1 LSVAVPYLSPSPNPV
16 ILSEVE
22 GPAVAFAVAVAVA
35 FAVAFLVVIPQGS
48 VVVLVLLRTAKT
60 KRVPHPSRFSAK
72 GGMYKFNR
80 PISIG
85 YEIHPPRKAR
95 PQLCELA
102 QRNRPEFTRKGTPSA
117 KAERKG
123 HKVKRKDRHGTLCA
137 LSETLASSAFIFH
150 NLFTRR

>member
-1 LSVAVPYLSPSPNPV
+1 
-16 ILSEVE
+16 
-22 GPAVAFAVAVAVA
+22 
-35 FAVAFLVVIPQGS
+35 
-48 VVVLVLLRTAKT
+48 
-60 KRVPHPSRFSAK
+60 
-72 GGMYKFNR
+72 MYKFNR

-102 QRNRPEFTRKGTPSA
+102 QRNRPEVHPEEHTFSKT
-117 KAERKG
+117 ERQG